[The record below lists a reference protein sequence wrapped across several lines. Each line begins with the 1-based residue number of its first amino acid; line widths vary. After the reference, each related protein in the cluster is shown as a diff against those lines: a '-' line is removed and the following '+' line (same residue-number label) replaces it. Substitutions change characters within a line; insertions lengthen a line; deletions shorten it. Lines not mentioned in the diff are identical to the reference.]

1 MAPTAVTYVVAG
13 VLQIKPQAYTDTTS
27 LSFQI
32 RGNAVSTKQMC
43 NYKSKSAAPSI
54 DNSPVSDDHFHIQK
68 TECHILRECKQDPN
82 HERSSAESHPNSG
95 FFPSLN
101 QVRRKLTD
109 NPTHMEALPAS
120 DFCVWGG
127 RGGKGREGP
136 EPTQALLQILLQELW
151 AQFLCLGRALSIQ
164 SNSLGLGF
172 LDPWQH
178 RGATGVSQR
187 TWGHNGLF

>member
-1 MAPTAVTYVVAG
+1 MAATAVPYLVAG

-82 HERSSAESHPNSG
+82 HERSSAESHPSSG
-95 FFPSLN
+95 FFLSLN
-101 QVRRKLTD
+101 QVIRKLMD

-120 DFCVWGG
+120 DFCV
-127 RGGKGREGP
+127 
-136 EPTQALLQILLQELW
+136 
-151 AQFLCLGRALSIQ
+151 
-164 SNSLGLGF
+164 
-172 LDPWQH
+172 
-178 RGATGVSQR
+178 
-187 TWGHNGLF
+187 